1 MKVTEELKA
10 IVAFSLLENM
20 GPVTFKRLL
29 ETFGS
34 VSNIFKAPENK
45 LKKFRGPRAI
55 DYSALKSKRL
65 FEMAEEEIKKAES
78 EGVEIISQLDERYP
92 VALKEIHD
100 PPILLYVKGHLPL
113 ESVPKVAV
121 VGSRIAS
128 LYGKRTAESISRGL
142 AEAGVAVVSGMA
154 VGIDSAAHQGA
165 LSANGI
171 TLAVLGGGLSR
182 LYPHENKKMADAI
195 VKKGAVLSEYPME
208 MPPRP
213 EYFPVRN
220 RIISGLSSA
229 VLVVEAKEKSGALI
243 TVDLALEQGRDV
255 FAVPGNV
262 DSARSGGTN
271 SLLKQGAKFAMSA
284 EDILEE
290 LNIKR
295 GSMPARGE
303 KREGREPELAAR
315 RARGVPLP
323 RPTCREQELAANLSE
338 EENNILSLINS
349 EPAHVDSLI
358 EHSGASA
365 SKTIAA
371 LSLLEIKG
379 FLKQLPGKHYVK
391 THA

>member
-1 MKVTEELKA
+1 MKVTEELKT

-34 VSNIFKAPENK
+34 VSKILKAPENK
-45 LKKFRGPRAI
+45 LKKFRGKHAV
-55 DYSALKSKRL
+55 DYSALKSERF
-65 FEMAEEEIKKAES
+65 FEMADEEINKAERQ
-78 EGVEIISQLDERYP
+78 GVEIISRLDKRYP
-92 VALKEIHD
+92 AALKEIHD
-100 PPILLYVKGHLPL
+100 PPILLYVKGCLPS

-128 LYGKRTAESISRGL
+128 LYGIRTAETISRGL

-165 LSANGI
+165 LSADGV
-171 TLAVLGGGLSR
+171 TVAVLGGGLSR
-182 LYPHENKKMADAI
+182 LYPQENKKMADAI
-195 VKKGAVLSEYPME
+195 VKKGAVISEYPMQ
-208 MPPRP
+208 MSPRP
-213 EYFPVRN
+213 GYFPIRN

-290 LNIKR
+290 LNITK
-295 GSMPARGE
+295 GPI
-303 KREGREPELAAR
+303 AAR
-315 RARGVPLP
+315 KEKHNGGSRA
-323 RPTCREQELAANLSE
+323 ADLSE
-338 EENNILSLINS
+338 EENKLLSLINS

-358 EHSGASA
+358 EHSGAPA

-391 THA
+391 AHA